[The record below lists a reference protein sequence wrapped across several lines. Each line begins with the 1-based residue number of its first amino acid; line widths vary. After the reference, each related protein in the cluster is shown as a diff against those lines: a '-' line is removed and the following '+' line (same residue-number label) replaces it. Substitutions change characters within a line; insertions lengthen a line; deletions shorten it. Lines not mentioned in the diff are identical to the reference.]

1 MFAME
6 WLLCDVCSLG
16 RRSSIVICKAVI
28 ADQLGLLRQGDV
40 WTLEIA
46 QNPVFS
52 RIKWLPASIGGT
64 SFAARARFA
73 LGWRK
78 SGPHCQCCAEV
89 IFTRFHALCHCVW

>member
-89 IFTRFHALCHCVW
+89 IFTRFHALCHGVW